1 MRDITA
7 VLGIYADTPRQLERT
22 KAFVEDFNQRFPD
35 VPMSLSCVGSP
46 KEYQDEIKRLYGE
59 EVITGTTERVSFS
72 ETWNSATTG
81 VKTSKFVFLHNDMYL
96 DDEFFDQLEYYYLQ
110 DPKKFYVY
118 TTVEPLTN
126 AGFVRPGKI
135 VAKFGDDF
143 DNFEKEKFLKFAKTY
158 KETHHFEGRGY
169 GFYLAGFIESFR
181 DVGGF
186 DFVDF
191 SPMFCED
198 DDLLIRIRK
207 KGYLLCTAP
216 AAVLYHFSSKTTR
229 EMGAKGMSA
238 SEIEQ
243 NRKFA
248 RKWGFEARYLWETG
262 YEFEDEPT
270 ATGTEKIGYRVGE
283 GLQESELELINI
295 EPLVDLVESSSPK
308 FLAYLASE
316 KLEEKQ
322 GNIDSCDIQI
332 IRIGAENFNKFA
344 YLVGS
349 LRFKYKLLEPGKTY
363 RSQNYLVKV
372 KNVHKDQNRIDSKN
386 YLLLQNTGNHE

>member
-7 VLGIYADTPRQLERT
+7 VLGIYMDCPRQLERT
-22 KAFVEDFNQRFPD
+22 KAFVEDLNQRFPD

-46 KEYQDEIKRLYGE
+46 KEYQDELKRLYGE
-59 EVITGTTERVSFS
+59 EIITGTTERVSFS

-81 VKTSKFVFLHNDMYL
+81 VKTSKFVLLHNDMYL
-96 DDEFFDQLEYYYLQ
+96 DDEFFDQLECYYLK
-110 DPKKFYVY
+110 DSKKFYVY
-118 TTVEPLTN
+118 TTVEPLN
-126 AGFVRPGKI
+126 NMGFVRPGKI

-186 DFVDF
+186 DFIDF
-191 SPMFCED
+191 SPIFCED

-216 AAVLYHFSSKTTR
+216 AAVLYHFGSKTTR

-248 RKWGFEARYLWETG
+248 RKWGFEARYLWRTG
-262 YEFEDEPT
+262 YEFYDTPT
-270 ATGTEKIGYRVGE
+270 ETGTEKIGFQIGE
-283 GLQESELELINI
+283 GFNVPLMELLNV
-295 EPLVDLVESSSPK
+295 EPLVDKINIMPTPEFTK
-308 FLAYLASE
+308 YLQDYKIENKAGT
-316 KLEEKQ
+316 LE
-322 GNIDSCDIQI
+322 DCDIVITQV
-332 IRIGAENFNKFA
+332 GPTDFNLFA
-344 YLVGS
+344 NLMGE
-349 LRFKYKLLEPGKTY
+349 LRFKYKHLEEGKTLQAGSY
-363 RSQNYLVKV
+363 VVEIKKLHKDLNRLDSRNYLSLQKV
-372 KNVHKDQNRIDSKN
+372 
-386 YLLLQNTGNHE
+386 